1 MIGRLP
7 RCVTS
12 ALLGVFPCVPG
23 ASVLTALMLK
33 RDLFHLI
40 FRKERDTQGLT

>member
-1 MIGRLP
+1 MEDYHAVLRLP
-7 RCVTS
+7 YS
-12 ALLGVFPCVPG
+12 ASFPCVPG

-33 RDLFHLI
+33 RDLFDLI